1 MEVVILIDKLYIKK
15 SFIYNEFDEVEN
27 TYWFDFKQKKFLHN
41 IDTFYYSV
49 KFKNDFTND
58 SKDLSV
64 KRFRRKFDAIG
75 QEWEK
80 LNDYSSGVSFFFD
93 GLPGALNYKPFS
105 YAGWYNICLECPELF
120 DIFFA
125 PKVPHSS
132 DNGDSVTCECV
143 VQIRSYMLWMY
154 GVHIA
159 YERSY
164 EYVKAIADYFGLEI
178 DFVQENRV
186 DYCWHSNYLKNPE
199 KFFSPENFY
208 KMRVDRFKDAWEN

>member
-64 KRFRRKFDAIG
+64 RRFRRKFDEIG

-80 LNDYSSGVSFFFD
+80 LNHYSSGVPLFFD
-93 GLPGALNYKPFS
+93 GLPCA
-105 YAGWYNICLECPELF
+105 
-120 DIFFA
+120 
-125 PKVPHSS
+125 
-132 DNGDSVTCECV
+132 
-143 VQIRSYMLWMY
+143 
-154 GVHIA
+154 
-159 YERSY
+159 
-164 EYVKAIADYFGLEI
+164 
-178 DFVQENRV
+178 
-186 DYCWHSNYLKNPE
+186 
-199 KFFSPENFY
+199 
-208 KMRVDRFKDAWEN
+208 

>member
-27 TYWFDFKQKKFLHN
+27 TYWFGFKQKKFLHN

-93 GLPGALNYKPFS
+93 GLPGALNYKPFR
-105 YAGWYNICLECPELF
+105 GCKI
-120 DIFFA
+120 
-125 PKVPHSS
+125 
-132 DNGDSVTCECV
+132 
-143 VQIRSYMLWMY
+143 
-154 GVHIA
+154 
-159 YERSY
+159 
-164 EYVKAIADYFGLEI
+164 
-178 DFVQENRV
+178 
-186 DYCWHSNYLKNPE
+186 
-199 KFFSPENFY
+199 SP
-208 KMRVDRFKDAWEN
+208 

>member
-75 QEWEK
+75 QS
-80 LNDYSSGVSFFFD
+80 LARISCVFSDHVLQPRGHT
-93 GLPGALNYKPFS
+93 PGKPRRGS
-105 YAGWYNICLECPELF
+105 PSIPRVTAYPGRAG
-120 DIFFA
+120 
-125 PKVPHSS
+125 PH
-132 DNGDSVTCECV
+132 
-143 VQIRSYMLWMY
+143 M
-154 GVHIA
+154 
-159 YERSY
+159 
-164 EYVKAIADYFGLEI
+164 
-178 DFVQENRV
+178 
-186 DYCWHSNYLKNPE
+186 YLKNFSWCRKLPE
-199 KFFSPENFY
+199 K
-208 KMRVDRFKDAWEN
+208 

>member
-80 LNDYSSGVSFFFD
+80 LNDYSSGVPFFFD
-93 GLPGALNYKPFS
+93 GLPSALNYKPFS

-125 PKVPHSS
+125 PKFRTLLIMVI
-132 DNGDSVTCECV
+132 
-143 VQIRSYMLWMY
+143 Q
-154 GVHIA
+154 
-159 YERSY
+159 
-164 EYVKAIADYFGLEI
+164 
-178 DFVQENRV
+178 
-186 DYCWHSNYLKNPE
+186 
-199 KFFSPENFY
+199 
-208 KMRVDRFKDAWEN
+208 